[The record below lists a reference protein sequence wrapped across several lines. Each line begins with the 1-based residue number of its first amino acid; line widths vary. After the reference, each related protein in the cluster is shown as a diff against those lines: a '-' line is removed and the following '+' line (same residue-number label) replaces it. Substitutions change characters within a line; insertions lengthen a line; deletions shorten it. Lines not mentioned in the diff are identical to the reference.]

1 MRARSVVGVLAG
13 AAAIAGAIVLVRTK
27 AAVDREHVDVYF
39 ADGSMVS
46 LEPGSANGDR
56 LLPLARRAIAAARG

>member
-1 MRARSVVGVLAG
+1 VKARNVVGVLAG
-13 AAAIAGAIVLVRTK
+13 AAALAGAIVFVRTK
-27 AAVDREHVDVYF
+27 ASVDREHVDVYF

-46 LEPGSANGDR
+46 LEPGSADGDK

>member
-1 MRARSVVGVLAG
+1 MKARNVVGVLAG
-13 AAAIAGAIVLVRTK
+13 AAALAGAIVFVRTK
-27 AAVDREHVDVYF
+27 ASVDREHVDVYF

-46 LEPGSANGDR
+46 LEPGSADGDK

>member
-1 MRARSVVGVLAG
+1 VKARSVLGVVAG
-13 AAAIAGAIVLVRTK
+13 AAAIAGAIVFVRTK
-27 AAVDREHVDVYF
+27 AAVEREHVDVYF

-46 LEPGSANGDR
+46 LEPGSAEGDK

>member
-1 MRARSVVGVLAG
+1 MRARSIAGVLAG
-13 AAAIAGAIVLVRTK
+13 AAAIAGAIVFVRTK

-46 LEPGSANGDR
+46 FPEGSEEAAA
-56 LLPLARRAIAAARG
+56 LFPAARRILAQARS